1 MIGWACAA
9 GPYPQGL
16 RGHCELVFS
25 SNGRAGGRHCRI
37 YRIQIMHGKELTHR
51 IRVVS
56 RAPYTETNIT
66 RLGTKN
72 ELADELVFQ
81 VHYAPKEFT
90 PPPPPV
96 LDPRT
101 GINRIEAV
109 LAWAITLGRMISYLS
124 STRRGCS
131 NTASGEHHM

>member
-1 MIGWACAA
+1 MIGWTCAA

-25 SNGRAGGRHCRI
+25 SNGRAGGRHYRI
-37 YRIQIMHGKELTHR
+37 CGIQIMHGKELTHR
-51 IRVVS
+51 IGVVS
-56 RAPYTETNIT
+56 RAPYTETNIA

-72 ELADELVFQ
+72 ELADELAFQ
-81 VHYAPKEFT
+81 VHYAPQEFT
-90 PPPPPV
+90 PPPLV

-124 STRRGCS
+124 SRGCS
-131 NTASGEHHM
+131 NTASGEHLM

>member
-1 MIGWACAA
+1 
-9 GPYPQGL
+9 
-16 RGHCELVFS
+16 
-25 SNGRAGGRHCRI
+25 
-37 YRIQIMHGKELTHR
+37 MHGKELTHR
-51 IRVVS
+51 IGVVS
-56 RAPYTETNIT
+56 RVPYTETYIS

-72 ELADELVFQ
+72 ELADELAFQ

-90 PPPPPV
+90 PPLV

-124 STRRGCS
+124 STRNVLTFV
-131 NTASGEHHM
+131 NTTAIA